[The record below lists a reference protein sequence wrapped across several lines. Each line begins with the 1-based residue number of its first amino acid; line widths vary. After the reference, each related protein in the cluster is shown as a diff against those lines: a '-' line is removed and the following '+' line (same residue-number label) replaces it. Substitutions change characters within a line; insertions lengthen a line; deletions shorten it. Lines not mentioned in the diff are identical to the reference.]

1 MICVHNHVY
10 NIRYIYSGV
19 PVAWAIMDKEDTAS
33 HRAFFS
39 AIKDRVPTAEVTCVM
54 TDDGKTP
61 VLFACLQ

>member
-1 MICVHNHVY
+1 M
-10 NIRYIYSGV
+10 YSGV

>member
-10 NIRYIYSGV
+10 NNIRYIYSGV

-39 AIKDRVPTAEVTCVM
+39 AIKDRAEVTCVM
-54 TDDGKTP
+54 TDD
-61 VLFACLQ
+61 VRL